1 MPSVA
6 CVFDECW
13 RLVCAASSWSTERT
27 RNGSVQK
34 AGAVGDRRRLP
45 FPDSAPENLPPSIV
59 RRATS
64 QRLVRIRCIPIE
76 KILKELL
83 YLNKDFDF
91 GVCELSVHAP
101 IFPLKNSTFGKA

>member
-1 MPSVA
+1 MVNMAERLEAVESVPSVA

-34 AGAVGDRRRLP
+34 AGAVRLTDARL
-45 FPDSAPENLPPSIV
+45 PDSAPENLPPSIV

-64 QRLVRIRCIPIE
+64 RRGSGAGAKPSSGRQNGGPW
-76 KILKELL
+76 
-83 YLNKDFDF
+83 
-91 GVCELSVHAP
+91 
-101 IFPLKNSTFGKA
+101 